1 MKKEATVVD
10 KIGIGDILKR
20 PHGEI
25 VDELTGIYEPEIVA
39 GNKIKREY

>member
-25 VDELTGIYEPEIVA
+25 VNELTRIYGPGIVA
-39 GNKIKREY
+39 GNKIKQ

>member
-20 PHGEI
+20 PHGEM
-25 VDELTGIYEPEIVA
+25 VDEPTRIYESGIVA
-39 GNKIKREY
+39 GNKIRREY

>member
-25 VDELTGIYEPEIVA
+25 VNELTRIYEPGIVV